1 MQVKGGFATLLN
13 CRSGLA
19 RRIVSSIFAGKPP
32 LKSRLFLRRL
42 SITSPRLAVRSAL
55 PWPLSWGAGALVLG
69 ICATIALSTFEMG
82 SNAAGVDAILREEL
96 TQSRQELSRLRE
108 ERDHAQLV
116 FNTSGSLLITEKAV
130 QEKML
135 SRIKQLEDDNRVL
148 RDNLAFFEKLLPAGS
163 EAASIRSLHAE
174 AVSDAQLKWQV
185 LVIQPLRDPP
195 AFNGKLD
202 LTVSGLQNGKPWA
215 ATLPGGAQALQFK
228 HYRRVEGLLELPP
241 STVVK
246 TVTARITEGNA
257 VRSVQTFRL

>member
-1 MQVKGGFATLLN
+1 M
-13 CRSGLA
+13 LA
-19 RRIVSSIFAGKPP
+19 LSYKPF
-32 LKSRLFLRRL
+32 LKSRLYLRRL
-42 SITSPRLAVRSAL
+42 SISSPRLAVRSAL
-55 PWPLSWGAGALVLG
+55 PWPLSWGAGVLLLAIFVLALLD
-69 ICATIALSTFEMG
+69 ALQAG
-82 SNAAGVDAILREEL
+82 SNATGVDSSVHNELAQARLELSQLRE
-96 TQSRQELSRLRE
+96 Q
-108 ERDHAQLV
+108 RDHAQLV

-135 SRIKQLEDDNRVL
+135 SRIRQLEADNRVL

-202 LTVSGLQNGKPWA
+202 LTVSGLQNGKPWVA
-215 ATLPGGAQALQFK
+215 ALPGGAQALQFK
-228 HYRRVEGLLELPP
+228 HYRRVEGLLDLPP

-246 TVTARITEGNA
+246 TVTARITEGDA